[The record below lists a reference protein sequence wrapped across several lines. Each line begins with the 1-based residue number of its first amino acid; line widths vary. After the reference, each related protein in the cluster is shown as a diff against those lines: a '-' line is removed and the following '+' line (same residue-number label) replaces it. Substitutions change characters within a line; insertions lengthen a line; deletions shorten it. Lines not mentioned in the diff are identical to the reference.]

1 MQKAIVTGG
10 SGFIGSHVV
19 DALKDAG
26 FEVTVVDYRVTPH
39 RQDVNFEN
47 VDLMDL
53 SSVLSATRGAQHIFH
68 LAAVSNVNYAYKYPV
83 YTTALNVVGTA
94 NVLEAARINDVSR
107 VYLASTVW
115 VYNGCPNNG
124 TVNESTPFYLD
135 GAGHIYTST
144 KMACEMICHNY
155 AKLYNV
161 PFTVLRLGI
170 PYGPRMREELLIPI
184 FLKKALN
191 GQPLTIA
198 GKGDQYR
205 NFVYVR
211 DMADAHVLAMSEKAA
226 NQTYNLEGLRKVT
239 VLEVAQGIKDILGDR
254 VKIEFVPERP
264 GDFGGREVSAEKAKI
279 ELGWEATVP
288 FEEGLR
294 RTVEWFLQKW
304 QRQPAL
310 A

>member
-1 MQKAIVTGG
+1 MHKAIVTGG

-26 FEVTVVDYRVTPH
+26 YDVTVIDYRVQPH
-39 RQDVNFEN
+39 RQDVGFEN

-53 SSVLSATRGAQHIFH
+53 SSVLSATRGAEHIFH

-94 NVLEAARINDVSR
+94 NMLEAARINGGAR

-115 VYNGCPNNG
+115 VYNGCPNG
-124 TVNESTPFYLD
+124 RSLDEATPFYLD

-155 AKLYNV
+155 AQLYKV

-184 FLKKALN
+184 FIKKALS

-198 GKGDQYR
+198 GKGEQYR
-205 NFVYVR
+205 NFIYVR
-211 DMADAHVLAMSEKAA
+211 DIAQGHVAAMNEKAV
-226 NQTYNLEGLRKVT
+226 NQTYNLEGTRKVT
-239 VLEVAQGIKDILGDR
+239 VLEVAEGIRRNIGEH

-264 GDFGGREVSAEKAKI
+264 GDFGGKEISASKAQRD
-279 ELGWEATVP
+279 LGWAATTE
-288 FEEGLR
+288 FEDGLK
-294 RTVEWFLQKW
+294 RTVDWFRARWCK
-304 QRQPAL
+304 
-310 A
+310 

>member
-26 FEVTVVDYRVTPH
+26 YDVTVIDYRVQPH
-39 RQDVNFEN
+39 RQDVGFEN

-94 NVLEAARINDVSR
+94 NVLEAARINGGAR

-115 VYNGCPNNG
+115 VYNGCPNDK
-124 TVNESTPFYLD
+124 VVDEASPFYLD

-155 AKLYNV
+155 AQLYKV

-184 FLKKALN
+184 FIKKALN

-205 NFVYVR
+205 NFIYVR
-211 DMADAHVLAMSEKAA
+211 DLAEGHVAAMKDAAI
-226 NQTYNLEGLRKVT
+226 NQTYNLEGTRKV
-239 VLEVAQGIKDILGDR
+239 A
-254 VKIEFVPERP
+254 RP
-264 GDFGGREVSAEKAKI
+264 GHLLATTDPPAAEAVRREACTGIHPGTRFNAYAAFSSRPEVSPASHRGEFLAVGHRRVEK
-279 ELGWEATVP
+279 
-288 FEEGLR
+288 
-294 RTVEWFLQKW
+294 
-304 QRQPAL
+304 PA
-310 A
+310 